1 MAIVILVIRFQPMT
15 NTIFET
21 SSRIHKKFF
30 AGNQNW
36 NPLINSCSALKKKK
50 RFKEMVQENNDDQ
63 LNFEPRT
70 FFQSQLTEPLAEPSI
85 CSL

>member
-36 NPLINSCSALKKKK
+36 NPLINSCSALNKKK
-50 RFKEMVQENNDDQ
+50 
-63 LNFEPRT
+63 T
-70 FFQSQLTEPLAEPSI
+70 I
-85 CSL
+85 